1 MLLQLVVQ
9 GLATGAVYALVGLGF
24 TLVFRTMNQVIFSQG
39 HVFMAGA
46 FLGYLIVSQLS
57 LGPVVALVVV
67 GGAGFIFGL
76 LLDRLALRKLHDAE
90 HLNFVIAT
98 IGIGIILQN
107 GIRIFYPEPVK
118 FPPVFGTG
126 LVEAGGVRITEP
138 YFWVLGVTLALV
150 VGLHLFFTY
159 TRVGRGLRAV
169 AADRVIASVM
179 GVNVTRSITLTIA
192 ISTSVATIGGL
203 LIGPIYY
210 VSFDMG
216 NMVGLKAFSAAILGG
231 INSIPGT
238 IIGGILLG
246 VLENVSAGYI
256 SSSYKDAVAFAV
268 LIVMLLV
275 RPSGLMGYARPTK
288 V

>member
-1 MLLQLVVQ
+1 MQLIVQ
-9 GLATGAVYALVGLGF
+9 GLATGAIYALVGLGF

-46 FLGYLIVSQLS
+46 FLGFLIVSEFKM
-57 LGPVVALVVV
+57 GPLVALLVV
-67 GGAGFIFGL
+67 GVAGFLLGL
-76 LLDRLALRKLHDAE
+76 LLDRIALRQLHNAE

-107 GIRIFYPEPVK
+107 GVSIFYPEPVK
-118 FPPVFGTG
+118 FPPIFGTA
-126 LVEAGGVRITEP
+126 LAQFWGVRLTEP
-138 YFWVLGVTLALV
+138 YFWVLGVTVALV
-150 VGLHLFFTY
+150 VALQLFFTY
-159 TRVGRGLRAV
+159 TRMGRGLRAV

-179 GVNVTRSITLTIA
+179 GVNVTRSISITIA
-192 ISTSVATIGGL
+192 ISTAVAAIGGL

-238 IIGGILLG
+238 ILGGILLG
-246 VLENVSAGYI
+246 VLENVAAGYI

-268 LIVMLLV
+268 LIIMLLV